1 MQWQDSD
8 IPASHLQLKYTK
20 RRGISPEQMCRKGRF
35 VFDKGRR
42 LIVIPRAGL
51 MNTEK
56 SAGCFSLGNKHLEH
70 RGPWKCSRMTGVEA
84 SGKVYFA
91 LLLTMHF
98 CNNCNI
104 GQASKVVVWGISVGV
119 LGMGS
124 PQFWLEG
131 LI

>member
-1 MQWQDSD
+1 M
-8 IPASHLQLKYTK
+8 Y
-20 RRGISPEQMCRKGRF
+20 
-35 VFDKGRR
+35 
-42 LIVIPRAGL
+42 
-51 MNTEK
+51 TEK
-56 SAGCFSLGNKHLEH
+56 SAGCFSLGNKQLEH

-84 SGKVYFA
+84 SGKVCLA
-91 LLLTMHF
+91 LLLTMNY

-119 LGMGS
+119 HGMGS